1 MTLLG
6 KPGVEGASP
15 VATRTTRTRHFSLR
29 AVERRLLL
37 LVGDAATWWLGGAI
51 TIAILRPPR
60 FDVASGPRSVSIAAA
75 AVLAW
80 WLWAWVNGAYD
91 IQVSSRAS
99 SLVPALLRA
108 MLLQSLT
115 FVGLAF
121 FARGFTGRIVWAW
134 WLFIAYLLLVIWR
147 SIYLSVLTLPM
158 FARQIVLA
166 GDDAFLAQLAD
177 GTLPRWSEHYRLL
190 GELRALPDLAD
201 EIQVRE
207 VVVGKDVLQS
217 QSMLEQ
223 LVACRNLGIKVT
235 PAAQLYEELTGQV
248 PLSQIDHYWIMD
260 LPNRALLN
268 RPYTA
273 LKRLVDIVLS
283 LLGFVVLLVLGPL
296 VALAILIDSGRPIFY
311 TQWRTGLHGR
321 TFRLLKFRTMRRDAE
336 KGDEARWAVP
346 GDERITRV
354 GRFLRR
360 VRLDELPQVLTI
372 LKGDMTVVGPRPER
386 PQLIAELEKSI
397 PFYRTRLEV
406 KPGLTGWAQVNE
418 GYGASVEDAVTKLQ
432 YDLYYVKHQ
441 SVVLDAVIVVRTFGV
456 LARLSGR

>member
-166 GDDAFLAQLAD
+166 GDDAFLA
-177 GTLPRWSEHYRLL
+177 RC
-190 GELRALPDLAD
+190 
-201 EIQVRE
+201 
-207 VVVGKDVLQS
+207 
-217 QSMLEQ
+217 
-223 LVACRNLGIKVT
+223 LVNCERCRIWPT
-235 PAAQLYEELTGQV
+235 R
-248 PLSQIDHYWIMD
+248 S
-260 LPNRALLN
+260 RC
-268 RPYTA
+268 
-273 LKRLVDIVLS
+273 
-283 LLGFVVLLVLGPL
+283 
-296 VALAILIDSGRPIFY
+296 
-311 TQWRTGLHGR
+311 
-321 TFRLLKFRTMRRDAE
+321 
-336 KGDEARWAVP
+336 ARSW
-346 GDERITRV
+346 
-354 GRFLRR
+354 
-360 VRLDELPQVLTI
+360 
-372 LKGDMTVVGPRPER
+372 
-386 PQLIAELEKSI
+386 
-397 PFYRTRLEV
+397 
-406 KPGLTGWAQVNE
+406 
-418 GYGASVEDAVTKLQ
+418 
-432 YDLYYVKHQ
+432 
-441 SVVLDAVIVVRTFGV
+441 
-456 LARLSGR
+456 